1 MKRTI
6 IAALLLGASTTFAAA
21 ADTAATDIE
30 AGKATIVYDAT
41 LAEKFEIK
49 REIVDR
55 AQEVWG
61 EYAAYETPQE
71 LPTTVNAEIV
81 PGMPL
86 PEGAPTNEVPAEL
99 GDLPTLAD
107 EGSHW
112 IASGNHLIEVMDDD
126 NMIVMVVYNALP

>member
-6 IAALLLGASTTFAAA
+6 IAALLLGAGTAFAAA

-30 AGKATIVYDAT
+30 AGKATIVYDAS

-49 REIVDR
+49 REIVDE
-55 AQEVWG
+55 AQAAFG
-61 EYAAYETPQE
+61 EAAAYETPQE
-71 LPTTVNAEIV
+71 LPTSVNAEIV
-81 PGMPL
+81 PGNAL
-86 PEGAPTNEVPAEL
+86 PEGAATGEVPAEL

-112 IASGNHLIEVMDDD
+112 VAAGNHLVEVTDD

>member
-6 IAALLLGASTTFAAA
+6 IAALLLGATTAVAG
-21 ADTAATDIE
+21 ADTAASDIE
-30 AGKATIVYDAT
+30 AGKAVIVYDAT

-71 LPTTVNAEIV
+71 LPASVNAEIV

-86 PEGAPTNEVPAEL
+86 PEGAPVSDVPAEL

-112 IASGNHLIEVMDDD
+112 IASGNHLIEVTED
-126 NMIVMVVYNALP
+126 NTVVMVVYNALP